1 MKKLREAWRRAKAAL
16 TGERG
21 FTLTELAVV
30 IAIIGILASAAV
42 PTYRGVVSRSY
53 EAEAKNIITEIRSL
67 AWNFYLE
74 KGRWPGFNA
83 DCTAGANTWN
93 VDLGNY
99 VQPGGRFT
107 YALGSCV
114 SPGANPGTINIVASG
129 VAGPTNGWTVT
140 LTVNTNGQAPADFV
154 INKP

>member
-1 MKKLREAWRRAKAAL
+1 MKKLRQAWRRVRAAL
-16 TGERG
+16 GGERG

-53 EAEAKNIITEIRSL
+53 ETEAKNIITEIRSL

-74 KGRWPGFNA
+74 NGRWPGFNA
-83 DCTAGANTWN
+83 DCTAGANTWD

-107 YALGSCV
+107 YAMNTCV
-114 SPGANPGTINIVASG
+114 APGANPGTINIRATG
-129 VAGPTNGWTVT
+129 AAGPTNGWTVT
-140 LTVNTNGQAPADFV
+140 LTVNTNGQATGDFA
-154 INKP
+154 ITKP